1 MNVSKIL
8 SSRAQFGWVIFILS
22 FLSTGGVMENT
33 SGQGIATIMPPELD
47 RWNWGAFLLNWIWG
61 IGNNTFIALLMFV
74 PGVNIVMLFVLG
86 VKGSAWAWRNK
97 RWEDV
102 DHFKRVQ
109 RKWAI
114 WGVLVWV
121 ASIGLFA
128 AVFISTMVGLKH
140 TEAYQLA
147 VIRLQANTEAINAL
161 GTPISTG
168 YPWGN
173 FETSG
178 TKGKADFSFSVEG
191 PMAKGTVY
199 LDATKDLGAWKLN
212 RIELEIEGRAGR
224 ISLADGAKS
233 TR

>member
-1 MNVSKIL
+1 
-8 SSRAQFGWVIFILS
+8 
-22 FLSTGGVMENT
+22 MENT
-33 SGQGIATIMPPELD
+33 SGQGIAAIMPPELD

-97 RWEDV
+97 RWEDA

-114 WGVLVWV
+114 WGVVVWV
-121 ASIGLFA
+121 ASIGFFA

-140 TEAYQLA
+140 SEAYQLA
-147 VIRLQANTEAINAL
+147 VIRLQTNTEAINAL

-173 FETSG
+173 IKISG

-191 PMAKGTVY
+191 PKAKGTVY

-224 ISLADGAKS
+224 INLADGAKS